1 MFRALA
7 RFFVVLISFW
17 AIAVALKWSINLA
30 LVIGGLVGFA
40 LAFYGWWT
48 DKTEAYTG
56 RELAAKPFASKLPQ
70 SVADATTT
78 SIALRG
84 DDSYSQRVVG
94 TKAYSANFAELL
106 DYAGLSDGDTL
117 EVQSALVAEPSNRY
131 SRHAVAVTCGGLIL
145 GYIPEFESE
154 SLFRFLMSNRGIARV
169 NSNIIFDVAG
179 EQSRVELDLIRPY
192 EIVKGV

>member
-17 AIAVALKWSINLA
+17 AIAVVFKWSITLA
-30 LVIGGLVGFA
+30 LVVGGLLGFG

-56 RELAAKPFASKLPQ
+56 RELTAKPFGKKLPQ

-94 TKAYSANFAELL
+94 LKAYADNFAELL
-106 DYAGLSDGDTL
+106 EYAQLADGDTL
-117 EVQSALVAEPSNRY
+117 EVQSALVAEPSNEY

-154 SLFRFLMSNRGIARV
+154 PLFRFLLSNRGIARV
-169 NSNIIFDVAG
+169 NSNIVFDIAG
-179 EQSRVELDLIRPY
+179 GQNLVEIDLVRPY

>member
-7 RFFVVLISFW
+7 RFFVVLLSFW
-17 AIAVALKWSINLA
+17 AIANAFKWSTTLA
-30 LVIGGLVGFA
+30 LVIGGLLGFA
-40 LAFYGWWT
+40 LAFYGWFT
-48 DKTEAYTG
+48 DKTESFTG
-56 RELAAKPFASKLPQ
+56 RAIAAKPFDKKLPQ
-70 SVADATTT
+70 PVADATTT

-94 TKAYSANFAELL
+94 TKAFAANFAELL
-106 DYAGLSDGDTL
+106 EYAQYSDGETL
-117 EVQSALVAEPSNRY
+117 EVQSALVAEPANRN

-154 SLFRFLMSNRGIARV
+154 GLFRFLMSNRGIARV
-169 NSNIIFDVAG
+169 NSNIVFDIAG
-179 EQSRVELDLIRPY
+179 GASSVELDLLRPY